1 MCSVTQPI
9 RWVGGVKVVWHVTQD
24 SGDHLVVPLDW
35 MTENELRGMLRHTH
49 ARIERIVVELVGRRP
64 AGQLVDH

>member
-1 MCSVTQPI
+1 MQM
-9 RWVGGVKVVWHVTQD
+9 TQD
-24 SGDHLVVPLDW
+24 AGDPLVVPLDR

-49 ARIERIVVELVGRRP
+49 ARIERIVDELVGRRP

>member
-1 MCSVTQPI
+1 VLQM
-9 RWVGGVKVVWHVTQD
+9 TQD
-24 SGDHLVVPLDW
+24 AGDPLVVPLDR

-49 ARIERIVVELVGRRP
+49 ARIERIVDELVGRRP